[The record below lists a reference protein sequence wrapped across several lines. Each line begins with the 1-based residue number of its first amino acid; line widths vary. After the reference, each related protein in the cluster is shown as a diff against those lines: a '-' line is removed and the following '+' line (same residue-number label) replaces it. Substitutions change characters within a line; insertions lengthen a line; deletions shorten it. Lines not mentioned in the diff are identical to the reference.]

1 MPDLPPSV
9 LEKYRSAVAAEPNN
23 AQARCNLGWGYYGK
37 QQYTEAVNTFREAL
51 AIDPD
56 MVDAHHGLG
65 LALKV
70 SGGKQAAITA
80 FESVAQLAPQLE
92 DQVRGHMI
100 ARLAQ
105 GHISFIN
112 TGEWHLERDVR
123 QHE

>member
-23 AQARCNLGWGYYGK
+23 AQARCNLAWGYYGK

-65 LALKV
+65 LAL
-70 SGGKQAAITA
+70 
-80 FESVAQLAPQLE
+80 
-92 DQVRGHMI
+92 
-100 ARLAQ
+100 
-105 GHISFIN
+105 
-112 TGEWHLERDVR
+112 
-123 QHE
+123 